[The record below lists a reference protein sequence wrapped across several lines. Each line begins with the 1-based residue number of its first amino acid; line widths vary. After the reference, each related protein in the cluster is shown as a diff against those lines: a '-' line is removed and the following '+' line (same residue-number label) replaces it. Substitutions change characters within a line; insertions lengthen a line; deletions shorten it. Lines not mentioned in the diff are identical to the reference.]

1 MESFDIYSWILS
13 SEIRDWM
20 NLDDPSAFCDLQK
33 WLFGKEGPKELME
46 CHLRRVGEQLCV
58 TSAWPDEELSGVEV
72 LFQIDYG
79 RLPCRLPFLT
89 GDLVK
94 LDGPVFDEPVY
105 GVWCDEP

>member
-1 MESFDIYSWILS
+1 
-13 SEIRDWM
+13 
-20 NLDDPSAFCDLQK
+20 
-33 WLFGKEGPKELME
+33 ME

-58 TSAWPDEELSGVEV
+58 TSDWPDEELSGVEV
-72 LFQIDYG
+72 PFQIDYG

>member
-1 MESFDIYSWILS
+1 MILPLSATFRNGFSGRRAQRAYGMSF
-13 SEIRDWM
+13 
-20 NLDDPSAFCDLQK
+20 K
-33 WLFGKEGPKELME
+33 TG
-46 CHLRRVGEQLCV
+46 GEQLCV

-72 LFQIDYG
+72 PFQIDYG